1 MISEYF
7 IYFNFNQTICVYM
20 CDQCVK
26 CCFECFPVFS
36 TLVILIVR
44 VCAFEREENE
54 QERDVILIVVKWR

>member
-7 IYFNFNQTICVYM
+7 SYFNFNQNICVYM

-44 VCAFEREENE
+44 MCVFEREENE